1 MVRYVPEVRSKLCT
15 VNLVVKH
22 TQIVYGESV
31 PKSYQAETMNLIA
44 IWCKIGYNSAKN
56 SVFEITWVPGTWYIC
71 QRACERAYMNFFL
84 FKTLKTI

>member
-44 IWCKIGYNSAKN
+44 IWWKIGYNSAKN
-56 SVFEITWVPGTWYIC
+56 SVFDITWVPHARDLVHLPAGMWKGIYD
-71 QRACERAYMNFFL
+71 FF
-84 FKTLKTI
+84 

>member
-44 IWCKIGYNSAKN
+44 IWWKIGYNSAKN
-56 SVFEITWVPGTWYIC
+56 SVFEMGAPCPGPGTFASGHVKGHI
-71 QRACERAYMNFFL
+71 
-84 FKTLKTI
+84 

>member
-44 IWCKIGYNSAKN
+44 IWWKIGYNSAKN
-56 SVFEITWVPGTWYIC
+56 YSLRNNLGAPCPGPGTFASGHVKGHI
-71 QRACERAYMNFFL
+71 
-84 FKTLKTI
+84 